1 VCMWCYTYVKPQ
13 WWIKINVEVSIDPH
27 SSTIGT
33 MMTTRMRMTTRMVT
47 TRMMTGAR
55 ATCAMGATTRAVG
68 REKRGVR
75 RSASGCAMTMT
86 RMRSRRMTR
95 SRMTRSM
102 TTETET
108 ETSVDAE
115 TSTVVSVSR
124 EAVRMTALGA
134 VGALTWATSVDAA
147 NAATAALGQ
156 LSGLDPEGA
165 KAASAVLGPLFAV
178 STILFIVRIVMT
190 WYPSVPYTKLP
201 WVLAYAPT
209 EPLLKP
215 TRALVPPVGGV
226 DVSPIIWVMMISFMN
241 EILLGKQGLLVLLS
255 NKQLGG

>member
-1 VCMWCYTYVKPQ
+1 
-13 WWIKINVEVSIDPH
+13 
-27 SSTIGT
+27 
-33 MMTTRMRMTTRMVT
+33 MTTTTIRMTTRMT

-55 ATCAMGATTRAVG
+55 ATCATGATSRAVG

-75 RSASGCAMTMT
+75 WRASGCAMTMT
-86 RMRSRRMTR
+86 RMTR

-102 TTETET
+102 TTET